1 MLSEMDP
8 TRSYVKRQD
17 VNLGSSDDPIYAQKQ
32 SEQENFRKY
41 TQVTNEIR
49 QIYELEDKMSPE
61 QSKKR
66 ESSKRGS
73 MFTKQSPFKE
83 DNPGFRAFKGE
94 SPHHNNLSLSEN
106 DEVQATQDHPIE
118 SYVPKRNRDTEPSN
132 ALWALNVN
140 KQGW

>member
-1 MLSEMDP
+1 MLHDIDP
-8 TRSYVKRQD
+8 ARPYVKHQD
-17 VNLGSSDDPIYAQKQ
+17 VNLGSSDDPIFAQKQ
-32 SEQENFRKY
+32 SDTENFKKY
-41 TQVTNEIR
+41 TQVTNEIH

-106 DEVQATQDHPIE
+106 DDVQPTQGHRIE

-132 ALWALNVN
+132 AL
-140 KQGW
+140 